1 VAISAAEEESI
12 EALKR
17 WWRETGRTLAVG
29 IAIVL
34 LAYFGWQQWQAAQQ
48 RSAGAASALFD
59 ELSAITVGAPGE
71 RLGESAQQEALAMIE
86 QLKSD
91 YSNSVYAKYGAL
103 FAARIAVEADDLY
116 SAEQQLQWVLDNARS
131 SLFGFI
137 GTATDETLLLT
148 TRLRLARVQLA
159 QGDTDRAESTI
170 SGIDPKAL
178 VAEYAELRGDI
189 HYARGQRELA
199 LAAYMEA
206 AETGADNPFLNMK
219 INELATE
226 S

>member
-1 VAISAAEEESI
+1 
-12 EALKR
+12 
-17 WWRETGRTLAVG
+17 
-29 IAIVL
+29 
-34 LAYFGWQQWQAAQQ
+34 
-48 RSAGAASALFD
+48 
-59 ELSAITVGAPGE
+59 
-71 RLGESAQQEALAMIE
+71 
-86 QLKSD
+86 
-91 YSNSVYAKYGAL
+91 
-103 FAARIAVEADDLY
+103 
-116 SAEQQLQWVLDNARS
+116 LDNARS